1 MPIKAVTTTRRRME
15 CQCRWVGYTFRTYYA
30 DGHSSYGKASVLVNE
45 VSPIDEVVN
54 SILRRAQ
61 EDIDL
66 GIDEEFFHGGLT
78 GFKLISC
85 DGVKVNAT
93 I

>member
-1 MPIKAVTTTRRRME
+1 MPVKVATTTRRRME

-30 DGHSSYGKASVLVNE
+30 DGHSSYGKASVLVSE
-45 VSPIDEVVN
+45 VSPIDEVVKN
-54 SILRRAQ
+54 ILKCAQ

-66 GIDEEFFHGGLT
+66 GMDEEFFHGGLI